1 MLFPFVQFEFTHA
14 IGPEQGRYVV
24 MPPAE
29 APALLDELDLSGPGA
44 GAATADAGALLG
56 VSAGD
61 EESDIDYD
69 DPHRVTGVTRGQ
81 GSADVLVVTVLG
93 APAARPRSL
102 FSRRAPE
109 VASGQPP
116 AEVPLA
122 IATVVKA
129 TLPLDDSDQ
138 ARAWLE
144 GSLASPEDQDDWI
157 ADALEILNRAVRAY
171 RVAAGDPYVVDLTR
185 IDARAIRVGYGN
197 GRDVSE
203 GHWRAAFLAHNAPP
217 RVKRIER
224 LKPAEVVAAALGERT
239 PILDSD
245 ELVLR
250 AVLDLDQER
259 PRAAAFQAR
268 AALELLPSELA
279 RHALSPPLQAR
290 VTALS
295 RRQAKISEICRRAL
309 SAPLQDADVTEVSEL
324 VEEIGHVLMSFRE
337 ATLS

>member
-29 APALLDELDLSGPGA
+29 RPALLDELDLAPTGS
-44 GAATADAGALLG
+44 GAAETADAGTLLG
-56 VSAGD
+56 VSED
-61 EESDIDYD
+61 EHEGIDYD
-69 DPHRVTGVTRGQ
+69 DPHRVTGVTRSEGT
-81 GSADVLVVTVLG
+81 ADVLVVTVIG

-109 VASGQPP
+109 VASGQSPS
-116 AEVPLA
+116 EVPLA

-138 ARAWLE
+138 ARTWLD
-144 GSLASPEDQDDWI
+144 GSMASPEDQEDWI
-157 ADALEILNRAVRAY
+157 EDALEILNRAVRAF

-203 GHWRAAFLAHNAPP
+203 GHWRAAFLAHTPAP

-224 LKPAEVVAAALGERT
+224 LKPAEVVAAALGDRT

-250 AVLDLDQER
+250 AVLDLDQDR
-259 PRAAAFQAR
+259 PRAAAFQTR

-279 RHALSPPLQAR
+279 RHALSPALQAR

-295 RRQAKISEICRRAL
+295 QHQAKIAEICRRGL
-309 SAPLQDADVTEVSEL
+309 SGTLQDADVTEISET

-337 ATLS
+337 STLT